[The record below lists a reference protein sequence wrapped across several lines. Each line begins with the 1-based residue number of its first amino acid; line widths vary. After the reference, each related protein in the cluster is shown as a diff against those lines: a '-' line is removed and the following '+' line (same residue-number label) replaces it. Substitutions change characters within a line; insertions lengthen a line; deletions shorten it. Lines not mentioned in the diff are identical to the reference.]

1 MSISSATGSPT
12 IGRPELTKAIQDIA
26 AKAKKQLEETGSLAG
41 FEADYKDVTGDG
53 TITLSVSALAMSFYD
68 KSAKP
73 EDSLLAYKL
82 DATNNIGDTVS
93 GSSGSSLTIGS
104 AQDVDAFAERLI
116 DNTYST
122 TIWENDWA
130 PEDVAA
136 ARGAAPNQAS
146 AAPGADTGSGPTL
159 DSRLT
164 AFQQQQEATNRL
176 VGALQD
182 FLDGLRKSAAQRA
195 NPDLNAPTNNNQ
207 GALKNLLI
215 RLDVTA

>member
-136 ARGAAPNQAS
+136 ARGAAPTKHPRHRAQIPAADRRSTAAS
-146 AAPGADTGSGPTL
+146 LHSSSSRKRPTGSSAR
-159 DSRLT
+159 SRI
-164 AFQQQQEATNRL
+164 FWMGCGSR
-176 VGALQD
+176 
-182 FLDGLRKSAAQRA
+182 RR
-195 NPDLNAPTNNNQ
+195 NAPTR
-207 GALKNLLI
+207 I
-215 RLDVTA
+215 